1 MILGDVATTTLR
13 VMTLR
18 SFRPAILKLLRLLF
32 SCGRYLLLLVEYLG
46 SVVRDASSDGEIT
59 RMEGHR
65 CDRLVAIFTHGRHHR
80 ELTLLPILHHNMLI
94 ERDLMCSQHLLFTAR
109 FLLLHGRAGPMVR
122 GAPLTMPMV
131 CRVPIV

>member
-1 MILGDVATTTLR
+1 MV
-13 VMTLR
+13 
-18 SFRPAILKLLRLLF
+18 K
-32 SCGRYLLLLVEYLG
+32 YL
-46 SVVRDASSDGEIT
+46 SSIVRDTCSDGKIT

-65 CDRLVAIFTHGRHHR
+65 CDRLVSIFTHGRHHR
-80 ELTLLPILHHNMLI
+80 ELTLLPILHHNVLI
-94 ERDLMCSQHLLFTAR
+94 ERDLMRSQYLLLTAR